1 MSAYASGIGTST
13 AGNVV
18 KVSGNNNQV
27 TVASKGVS
35 YSKASNP
42 AAATVGGTFT
52 SGGKP
57 TNPAGGGTGG
67 GSGTGGGGTS
77 GGSGDN
83 TTENTDKP
91 QFSYDIFGYVELRLQ
106 YFADKTKSIA
116 DRINDYINKTLKK
129 TLLGKQI
136 EAIQTEIKANSRAAS
151 TYTDFAEKLAQ
162 AYSYT
167 DKDGNKAT
175 VNIWSKFNRDDLLQG
190 KYQLDQIETTNPA
203 DAAMVEGARA
213 YLDYINKAREAN
225 SAIQELTN
233 TMRELQDQII
243 QIPTERLEHTLEII
257 ENRIKTISG
266 VSSAMSS
273 GLSGIASIKRAV
285 EQATGIDVAKE
296 NKNKAVSAAQAVADK
311 STKDL
316 ANKQKN
322 YDKWSANAVEK
333 KSKADE
339 AIKKLRYYNNNSS
352 ATSAQKDAIRKAI
365 NSGKTISDQEM
376 EKLGI
381 HGVKLS
387 GLKYY
392 IKQYNNAINARNDA
406 NKNEATSK
414 RLLDN
419 AKTQNKTDLKAVE
432 NAKKAGNKVINEMKN
447 RLTPQMGVVM
457 NASRKDPTYI
467 TQNKYLDEELRQM
480 RMELNKRLEAQKE
493 QENTTAN
500 FQKNYNTHKANVDKI
515 KNDNNYKKASASD
528 KAIIDNA
535 IKYGTKIDPTKITS
549 ISAAVIS
556 EWNNSIL
563 SLGNATTALQQA
575 KEQEQKMKEEL
586 MQSALEVAER
596 EQKAAEEKME
606 NITNWYKTAIDYAKT
621 QADSFSKMRNVWK
634 ERGYYISM
642 DNLNNSSEQMD
653 RHKTS
658 LYDGI
663 TYFYRQF
670 AKKPN
675 KDGSQGPVASVK
687 AGSVVNKLYQN
698 YNAQIG
704 KLQKMQ
710 EDYKEMV
717 EKQTEQL
724 EDMLAKGTILSGS
737 EEHKKMLADI
747 EEAKTEVLDLDSEI
761 QKLYDSMREDVY
773 FKPIEYT
780 IKQMDTLRKA
790 TDQLKGLISQEMIY
804 TTDGTFTNLGT
815 VKYTMDVQSY
825 KQAQDQLT
833 QIIQEQQV
841 INERFTLDSSF
852 SMEEYMEKMQA
863 LEAQYRD
870 TMGNL
875 VSYRQAI
882 IKDVTDRYQTEI
894 TYINKLID
902 AKKNEL
908 NKRKELYDY
917 DKKLRKQNKD
927 VQLIE
932 QQIRALNGL
941 IILGILFNCWEPL
954 RDLLLQ

>member
-1 MSAYASGIGTST
+1 MSAF
-13 AGNVV
+13 
-18 KVSGNNNQV
+18 
-27 TVASKGVS
+27 
-35 YSKASNP
+35 P
-42 AAATVGGTFT
+42 GGTFT
-52 SGGKP
+52 W
-57 TNPAGGGTGG
+57 AGGQGGQSGVTVTGNNNNVNVGSGNQQASTGG
-67 GSGTGGGGTS
+67 GNNNTNNNNN
-77 GGSGDN
+77 DN
-83 TTENTDKP
+83 ADKP
-91 QFSYDIFGYVELRLQ
+91 QFSQEIFDYVELRLQ
-106 YFADKTKSIA
+106 YFADKTKAVA
-116 DRINDYINKTLKK
+116 DRITDYINKTTKK
-129 TLLGKQI
+129 ALLNKQI

-151 TYTDFAEKLAQ
+151 TYMDFAEKLA
-162 AYSYT
+162 ANYSYT
-167 DKDGNKAT
+167 DKDGNQAT
-175 VNIWSKFNRDDLLQG
+175 VNIWSKFKRNELLQG
-190 KYQLDQIETTNPA
+190 KYQLDQMVTTNPA
-203 DAAMVEGARA
+203 DAALVEGARA
-213 YLDYINKAREAN
+213 YLDYVNKARDAN
-225 SAIQELTN
+225 NAIQELAN

-243 QIPTERLEHTLEII
+243 QIPTEKLEHALEII
-257 ENRIKTISG
+257 ENRINTISG

-273 GLSGIASIKRAV
+273 GWSGIASIKRAV
-285 EQATGIDVAKE
+285 EQATGIDKAKE
-296 NKNKAVSAAQAVADK
+296 NKNKAVAAAQAVADK
-311 STKDL
+311 STNDL

-322 YDKWSANAVEK
+322 YDKWSANAAAK

-339 AIKKLRYYNNNSS
+339 AIKKLRYYNNSSS

-365 NSGKTISDQEM
+365 NSGKTISNQEM

-381 HGVKLS
+381 RGVKLS

-392 IKQYNNAINARNDA
+392 INQYNSAINARNAADK
-406 NKNEATSK
+406 NKVTAK

-419 AKTQNKTDLKAVE
+419 ATNKNNADLKAVE
-432 NAKKAGNKVINEMKN
+432 DAKKAGNKVINEMKN

-457 NASRKDPTYI
+457 NTSRKDPTYI

-480 RMELNKRLEAQKE
+480 RMELEKRLDAQKE

-500 FQKNYNTHKANVDKI
+500 FQKKYNTYKADVDKI
-515 KNDNNYKKASASD
+515 KNSDNYKKASASD

-596 EQKAAEEKME
+596 EQKAAAEKME
-606 NITNWYKTAIDYAKT
+606 NITNWYKAAIDYTKT

-642 DNLNNSSEQMD
+642 DDLNNTNEQMD
-653 RHKTS
+653 KHKTT

-663 TYFYRQF
+663 SYIYRQF

-675 KDGSQGPVASVK
+675 KDGSQGPVTSVK
-687 AGSVVNKLYQN
+687 AGSAVNKLYQN

-704 KLQKMQ
+704 KLKKMQ

-747 EEAKTEVLDLDSEI
+747 EEAKTEVLDLDSDI

-773 FKPIEYT
+773 FKPIEYA
-780 IKQMDTLRKA
+780 IKQMETLRKA
-790 TDQLKGLISQEMIY
+790 TDQLKGLISQEMMY
-804 TTDGTFTNLGT
+804 TTDGTFTKLGT

-841 INERFTLDSSF
+841 INERFTVDSSF
-852 SMEEYMEKMQA
+852 SMEEYMEKMQD

-870 TMGNL
+870 TMSNL
-875 VSYRQAI
+875 ASYRQAI
-882 IKDVTDRYQTEI
+882 IKDVTDRYQTEV

-902 AKKNEL
+902 ARKNEI
-908 NKRKELYDY
+908 NKKKEYYDY

-941 IILGILFNCWEPL
+941 NYIGHSV
-954 RDLLLQ
+954 

>member
-1 MSAYASGIGTST
+1 MSAYPGGTFTWAGGQGGAS
-13 AGNVV
+13 NVT
-18 KVSGNNNQV
+18 VSGNNNNV
-27 TVASKGVS
+27 NV
-35 YSKASNP
+35 
-42 AAATVGGTFT
+42 
-52 SGGKP
+52 
-57 TNPAGGGTGG
+57 GGGTQTASTGG
-67 GSGTGGGGTS
+67 GNAGTGG
-77 GGSGDN
+77 D
-83 TTENTDKP
+83 EKPQEEDKP
-91 QFSYDIFGYVELRLQ
+91 QFSQEIFDYVELRLQ

-151 TYTDFAEKLAQ
+151 TYTNFAEKLAQ

-175 VNIWSKFNRDDLLQG
+175 VNIWNKFNRNDLLQG

-213 YLDYINKAREAN
+213 YLDYINKARDAN

-243 QIPTERLEHTLEII
+243 QIPTERLEHALEII

-285 EQATGIDVAKE
+285 EQATGIDKAKE
-296 NKNKAVSAAQAVADK
+296 NKNKAVDAAQAVADK
-311 STKDL
+311 STNDL

-322 YDKWSANAVEK
+322 YDKWSANAVAK

-339 AIKKLRYYNNNSS
+339 AIKKLRYYNNSSS

-381 HGVKLS
+381 RGVKLS

-392 IKQYNNAINARNDA
+392 INQYNSAINARDTA
-406 NKNEATSK
+406 DKNKATAK

-419 AKTQNKTDLKAVE
+419 ATNKNNADLKAVE
-432 NAKKAGNKVINEMKN
+432 YAKKAGNKVINEMKN

-480 RMELNKRLEAQKE
+480 RMELEKRLDAQKE

-500 FQKNYNTHKANVDKI
+500 FQKKYNTYKADVDKI
-515 KNDNNYKKASASD
+515 KNSDNYKKASASD

-596 EQKAAEEKME
+596 EQKAAAEKME
-606 NITNWYKTAIDYAKT
+606 NITNWYKAAIDYTKA

-642 DNLNNSSEQMD
+642 DDLNNSNEQMD

-663 TYFYRQF
+663 SYIYRQF

-675 KDGSQGPVASVK
+675 KDGSQGPVTSVK
-687 AGSVVNKLYQN
+687 AGSAVNKLYQN

-704 KLQKMQ
+704 KLKKMQ

-747 EEAKTEVLDLDSEI
+747 EEAKTEVLDLDSDI

-773 FKPIEYT
+773 FKPIEYA
-780 IKQMDTLRKA
+780 IKQMETLRKA
-790 TDQLKGLISQEMIY
+790 TDQLKGLISQEMMY
-804 TTDGTFTNLGT
+804 TTDGTFTKLGT

-841 INERFTLDSSF
+841 INERFTVDSSF
-852 SMEEYMEKMQA
+852 SMEEYMEKMQD

-870 TMGNL
+870 TMGSL
-875 VSYRQAI
+875 ASYRQAI
-882 IKDVTDRYQTEI
+882 IKDVTDRYQTEG

-941 IILGILFNCWEPL
+941 IILGILFNCWKPL
-954 RDLLLQ
+954 RDLSLQ